1 VRPAAALAA
10 LPWAWFVLR
19 DSTGGVGDV
28 LAILFPVLMAG
39 LVLFGIG
46 IVGGTRQPW
55 WLAPTGSALL
65 VGLVATLG
73 PWLPADAGAVRPGAG
88 VTVVG
93 ANVRESRG
101 PVPALLRDSPDVLVI
116 SELSPRVDTALSAA
130 YPYREVLQDGPSVG
144 VYSRLPL
151 RVLDRS
157 GADLPG
163 MRLEVDGPDGPFLLY
178 GLHVPRPW
186 YTSEGSGY
194 QATLAEHRRI
204 LTVLAARIAAER
216 QPVAVVGD
224 LNMPDRGRDY
234 RQLLHTPHLVDA
246 MRDRGTRFSSV
257 GKWTPLLLRIDH
269 ALVSSGWCGDDARQL
284 ELPGSD
290 HRGIGVTV
298 GPCTAAAPQALAG
311 DHREPVAAGP

>member
-1 VRPAAALAA
+1 MLRPRAARSRHLRPAAALAA
-10 LPWAWFVLR
+10 LPWAWFALR

-39 LVLFGIG
+39 LVLFGVG
-46 IVGGTRQPW
+46 IVCGTRQPW
-55 WLAPTGSALL
+55 WLVPTGSALL
-65 VGLVATLG
+65 VGLLATLG
-73 PWLPADAGAVRPGAG
+73 PWWPADAGAVRPGAG
-88 VTVVG
+88 VTLVG

-101 PVPALLRDSPDVLVI
+101 PLPVLLQASPDVLVI
-116 SELSPRVDTALSAA
+116 SELSPRVDAALSAA
-130 YPYREVLQDGPSVG
+130 YPYREVLRGGPNVG

-151 RVLDRS
+151 RVLDR
-157 GADLPG
+157 GGDDLPG
-163 MRLEVDGPDGPFLLY
+163 MRLEVAGPAGPFLLY

-186 YTSEGSGY
+186 YTSAGSGY
-194 QATLAEHRRI
+194 QATVAEHHQI
-204 LTVLAARIAAER
+204 LAALAARIAAER
-216 QPVAVVGD
+216 APVVVVGD

-234 RQLLHTPHLVDA
+234 RQLLQAPHLVDA

-298 GPCTAAAPQALAG
+298 GPCTP
-311 DHREPVAAGP
+311 PSP

>member
-1 VRPAAALAA
+1 
-10 LPWAWFVLR
+10 
-19 DSTGGVGDV
+19 
-28 LAILFPVLMAG
+28 M
-39 LVLFGIG
+39 
-46 IVGGTRQPW
+46 
-55 WLAPTGSALL
+55 
-65 VGLVATLG
+65 
-73 PWLPADAGAVRPGAG
+73 
-88 VTVVG
+88 
-93 ANVRESRG
+93 
-101 PVPALLRDSPDVLVI
+101 
-116 SELSPRVDTALSAA
+116 DTALSAA
-130 YPYREVLQDGPSVG
+130 YPYREVLRTGRAVG

-163 MRLEVDGPDGPFLLY
+163 MRLEVDGPAGPFLLY

-234 RQLLHTPHLVDA
+234 RQLLQTPHLVDA

-269 ALVSSGWCGDDARQL
+269 ALVSSGWCGATR
-284 ELPGSD
+284 GSWSCRIGPPRD
-290 HRGIGVTV
+290 RGHR

>member
-1 VRPAAALAA
+1 MRTPGAVRSRLLCPIVAAALAA
-10 LPWAWFVLR
+10 LPWAWFALR
-19 DSTGGVGDV
+19 DSSGGVGDV

-39 LVLFGIG
+39 VVLFGIG
-46 IVGGTRQPW
+46 IVGGTRQPR
-55 WLAPTGSALL
+55 WLVPTGSALL
-65 VGLVATLG
+65 VGLLATLG
-73 PWLPADAGAVRPGAG
+73 PWLPADAGPVRPGAG

-93 ANVRESRG
+93 ANVRESRE
-101 PVPALLRDSPDVLVI
+101 PVPALLQASPDVLVI
-116 SELSPRVDTALSAA
+116 SELSPRVDAALSAV
-130 YPYREVLQDGPSVG
+130 YPNREVLRGGPSVG

-151 RVLDRS
+151 RVLDR
-157 GADLPG
+157 GGPDLPG

-186 YTSEGSGY
+186 YTADGSGY
-194 QATLAEHRRI
+194 QATLAEHHRI
-204 LTVLAARIAAER
+204 LTALAARIAAER
-216 QPVAVVGD
+216 QPVVVLGD

-234 RQLLHTPHLVDA
+234 RQLLQTPHLVDA

-269 ALVSSGWCGDDARQL
+269 ALVSSGWCGDDAGQL

-298 GPCTAAAPQALAG
+298 GPCAAAP
-311 DHREPVAAGP
+311 